1 MSSQAQSSVVQ
12 ECIGVTMRVNN
23 HVILAKNRDRAYKPD
38 LEVVHTRI
46 DGTEVAYMRDIT
58 TDWSE
63 GMNEYGIGIV
73 NTALLVGYDEDEKK
87 ILKSGGK
94 PSKDGA
100 RIRYALSKKTLDAV
114 ITAVT
119 TYQGGVK
126 GHTIIAS
133 PDAVYTVELTSKHKA
148 FVTKHKLGRII
159 VRTNHGDHYPDAGY
173 THADEP
179 EDYASSV
186 ERRKDAIALLKTV
199 DAEDEIL
206 SALRTQTHD
215 THSNLN
221 VLRDTKKMRTS
232 SQILMDL
239 TSRTVHFNYIDA
251 QTDTF
256 EGIKTKLPSN
266 YTPKITIKTHKITTN
281 DIHSL
286 KENAMSASKLLSI
299 LRTIRETEEDFK
311 GGQTT
316 NCAYEDWKELS
327 EDAEYDG
334 RSVSLN
340 KPFRSN
346 DGKHKFYVYVKN
358 DKGNVIKLG
367 FGDPNMEIKRDDPD
381 RRKAYRDR
389 HNCDNPGPKWKAEY
403 WSCRMWSAKP
413 VSSIAEAMSSIHRIH
428 NGDVV
433 RGTYMNV
440 PYTGF
445 VATQRVHPTN
455 HDIRIFTV
463 KLDAPIVVHGA
474 HMNYL
479 TINASDNPALASDHI
494 ALREARET
502 FQQNLPHLPISKL
515 QAKAVLIAVPKNPHA
530 GDGRGFWKLGDAVYR
545 ASVDGATDIHGAP
558 IDKRWESSYSHFTR
572 YFDAVYSQ
580 HYVKTPEWK

>member
-1 MSSQAQSSVVQ
+1 
-12 ECIGVTMRVNN
+12 MRVNN

-63 GMNEYGIGIV
+63 GMNEHGIGIV

-100 RIRYALSKKTLDAV
+100 RIRFALSKKTIDDV
-114 ITAVT
+114 IKAVT

-133 PDAVYTVELTSKHKA
+133 PDAVYTVELTSKHEA

-173 THADEP
+173 TQADEP

-206 SALRTQTHD
+206 SVLRTQTHD

-256 EGIKTKLPSN
+256 EGVKTKLPSN

-413 VSSIAEAMSSIHRIH
+413 VSKIAEAKV
-428 NGDVV
+428 N
-433 RGTYMNV
+433 
-440 PYTGF
+440 
-445 VATQRVHPTN
+445 AT
-455 HDIRIFTV
+455 
-463 KLDAPIVVHGA
+463 
-474 HMNYL
+474 
-479 TINASDNPALASDHI
+479 
-494 ALREARET
+494 
-502 FQQNLPHLPISKL
+502 
-515 QAKAVLIAVPKNPHA
+515 LIAVPKDPKS
-530 GDGRGFWKLGDAVYR
+530 GDGRGYWKIGNDVYR
-545 ASVDGATDIHGAP
+545 ASVNGAMDVYGHP
-558 IDKRWESSYSHFTR
+558 MDKRWESSLDHFTR
-572 YFDAVYSQ
+572 YWNGVHAQ
-580 HYVKTPEWK
+580 HYTKTKEWK